1 MLEVLIEVVQLLLS
15 FYQDRLLSKLS
26 FQLSFEMKAEIRD
39 KNTDGSFFYVLIKWI
54 IHNVKMAFGTTKCV
68 KSQTPF
74 AHFCKHVCLLPVCY
88 ACTHS
93 RKKII
98 STKFHVTHVTLH

>member
-26 FQLSFEMKAEIRD
+26 FQLSFKMKSEIRD

-74 AHFCKHVCLLPVCY
+74 VHFCRYVCLLPVMH
-88 ACTHS
+88 ALIPEKLFPPS
-93 RKKII
+93 
-98 STKFHVTHVTLH
+98 FM